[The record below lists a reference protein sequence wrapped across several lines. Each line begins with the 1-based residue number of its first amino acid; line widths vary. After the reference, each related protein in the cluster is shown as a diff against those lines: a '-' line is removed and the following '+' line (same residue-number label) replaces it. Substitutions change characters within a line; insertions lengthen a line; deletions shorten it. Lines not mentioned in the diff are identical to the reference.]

1 MAKKVLNKVQCAEEI
16 ERLMAKGMTQEQA
29 EWDIID
35 RYDEV
40 TFPDEGEDINEI
52 LKERKKIAHV
62 YDKKKGTVKRTR
74 KPDEEKREFINL
86 IANTFK
92 ETYPGAVVEITN
104 IQQKVDVKVNGNYYT
119 IMLTKHKNT

>member
-1 MAKKVLNKVQCAEEI
+1 MAKKVLDKIQCAEEI
-16 ERLMAKGMTQEQA
+16 ERLMAKGMSRQDA

-40 TFPDEGEDINEI
+40 TFPDEDEDINEV

-74 KPDEEKREFINL
+74 KPDEEKREIVNL
-86 IANTFK
+86 IAETFK
-92 ETYPGAVVEITN
+92 TSYPEAKGEVTNVE
-104 IQQKVDVKVNGNYYT
+104 QKVDVRVNGNYYT
-119 IMLTKHKNT
+119 ITLTKHRT